1 MAMDKDYILNNVEQI
16 SAQDLANAIQQGLVT
31 LQELKETDELDASK
45 RKAIQKILSAA
56 DQECEQAWE
65 QCKNGDETQL
75 RDFINKYQASKY
87 ADEAQIRIDQLQRK
101 KENAIYEHQNILN
114 RIRLNPNTYSPAE
127 IINFLDDGTV
137 TRCELV
143 NKCGIPDSAIDSA
156 KDIIEKNITVNLEL
170 GLTPESIPE
179 GYTEV
184 YFWGGP
190 GSGKTCAL
198 GAVLQMAEY
207 KECLTIAAGPGCKYA
222 TQLKNIFTHD
232 NIANDF
238 LPAPSPVESTQYL
251 PFTLQ
256 LPKEKRSRSV
266 SLIEL
271 SGEIFECFFWKNA
284 DTQLPTASHENT
296 FNSLIRFLAS
306 KNRKLHFF
314 FIDAGRDNKR
324 DQRGLTQGDYLQA
337 TATYFTK
344 HQLFDKTTDAIFIVL
359 TKSDLLVDESGNHV
373 PEEKRIEYA
382 KKYLKEQRYG
392 SFVNALKHICE
403 EFSINGGRLTVEPF
417 TLGKVYFQ
425 QICNFDGTTASHLVD
440 ILLERIPGDKNN
452 NILKFFNA

>member
-1 MAMDKDYILNNVEQI
+1 MAMDKDYILSNVEQI

-56 DQECEQAWE
+56 DQECEQAWD
-65 QCKNGDETQL
+65 QCKNGDESQL
-75 RDFINKYQASKY
+75 KDFINKYPACQHAI
-87 ADEAQIRIDQLQRK
+87 DAQMRIDQLERM
-101 KENAIYEHQNILN
+101 KENAIYEHQNILDS
-114 RIRLNPNTYSPAE
+114 IRLNPNTYSPAE
-127 IINFLDDGTV
+127 IINFLENGTV
-137 TRCELV
+137 TRNELV
-143 NKCGIPDSAIDSA
+143 NVCGIPDSAID
-156 KDIIEKNITVNLEL
+156 NIRNIVSVNLNL
-170 GLTPESIPE
+170 GQTPESIPD

-207 KECLTIAAGPGCKYA
+207 RECLTIATGPGYNYA

-232 NIANDF
+232 NVANDY
-238 LPAPSPVESTQYL
+238 LPAPSPVDTTQYL

-271 SGEIFECFFWKNA
+271 SGEIFECFYWKNA
-284 DTQLPTASHENT
+284 GLRLPTESHENT
-296 FNSLIRFLAS
+296 FNSLNRFLAS
-306 KNRKLHFF
+306 KNKKLHFF
-314 FIDAGRDNKR
+314 FIDAGRDNRR

-337 TATYFTK
+337 TATYFSG
-344 HQLFDKTTDAIFIVL
+344 HQLFDKTTDAIYIVL

-382 KKYLKEQRYG
+382 KKYLQEQRYG
-392 SFVNALKHICE
+392 SFINALKHICK

-425 QICNFDGTTASHLVD
+425 QICNFDGRTASHLVD